1 MIRVLAIDDEPLA
14 LQQLATYI
22 KKVPFLELAGQCQSA
37 IEARQFLEHDTI
49 DAIFCD
55 INMPDLN
62 GMDFVKQLVVPPMV
76 VFTTAYSEYAV
87 EGFKVNAVDYLLK
100 PFGLQEFQRAAKRLK
115 ERLDGRDNRREA
127 RNEDTLFVKTDYRVV
142 KVAIQDIRYVEGM
155 SEYLKLHLEG
165 QPKPVVTLL
174 TMKSLEERLPNY
186 FMRIH
191 RSYIVNLNKI
201 QEVNK
206 NRIIMDSN
214 TSLPIGDMYKEAF
227 QTYLDTKMLVK

>member
-1 MIRVLAIDDEPLA
+1 
-14 LQQLATYI
+14 
-22 KKVPFLELAGQCQSA
+22 
-37 IEARQFLEHDTI
+37 
-49 DAIFCD
+49 
-55 INMPDLN
+55 
-62 GMDFVKQLVVPPMV
+62 
-76 VFTTAYSEYAV
+76 
-87 EGFKVNAVDYLLK
+87 
-100 PFGLQEFQRAAKRLK
+100 
-115 ERLDGRDNRREA
+115 
-127 RNEDTLFVKTDYRVV
+127 
-142 KVAIQDIRYVEGM
+142 M